1 METLFSYS
9 TSVTIGYV
17 YSIFVEK
24 NARLVEVCAYSF
36 TNSVKSWLATR
47 FHWSLITKLTNT
59 TSLEQAMRRQ
69 HSNNAYTSKHYTS
82 LHFSYKSLQNIEITP
97 KKPFE
102 LHCFTQNTMIASHFL
117 IWTQN
122 NWRAV
127 LVFFLFKK
135 GTFKKAY
142 MLYLWIMH

>member
-24 NARLVEVCAYSF
+24 NAKSVEVCAYSF
-36 TNSVKSWLATR
+36 ANSVKSWLVTR
-47 FHWSLITKLTNT
+47 FHCSLIAELTKT
-59 TSLEQAMRRQ
+59 TPIEQAMHRQ
-69 HSNNAYTSKHYTS
+69 HPSNTYTSKHYTS
-82 LHFSYKSLQNIEITP
+82 LHFSYKSLPNIEITP